1 MDAIFELPMILAPKG
16 GTIGRLDGMD
26 YKFDGYAWI
35 EMQTKNLSSFK
46 LDLLFKYVKYMEH
59 L

>member
-1 MDAIFELPMILAPKG
+1 VILAPKG
-16 GTIGRLDGMD
+16 GTAGRLDGMD

-35 EMQTKNLSSFK
+35 ETQTSNLSGFK
-46 LDLLFKYVKYMEH
+46 LDLLFKYVKCMEH